1 MRVTM
6 HCLQVVRFVG
16 ETASVGAASGA
27 ADAEPAPKTSS
38 ENMATMCKEMSDKST
53 KSLERCA

>member
-16 ETASVGAASGA
+16 ETASVGAAAWA
-27 ADAEPAPKTSS
+27 ADAEAAPKTSG
-38 ENMATMCKEMSDKST
+38 EHMATTCKEMSKKNT
-53 KSLERCA
+53 KSLER